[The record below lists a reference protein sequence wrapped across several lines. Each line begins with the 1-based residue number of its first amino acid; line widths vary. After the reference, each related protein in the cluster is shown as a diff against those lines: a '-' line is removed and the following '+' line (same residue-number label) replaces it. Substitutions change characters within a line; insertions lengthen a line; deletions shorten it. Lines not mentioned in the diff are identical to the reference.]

1 MTLKEINP
9 LIRRG
14 KVGII
19 PSWKGYIKWNYALDK
34 IQFTNNDYIMTQEEL
49 EDKIRNRNDLYYI
62 I

>member
-34 IQFTNNDYIMTQEEL
+34 I
-49 EDKIRNRNDLYYI
+49 
-62 I
+62 